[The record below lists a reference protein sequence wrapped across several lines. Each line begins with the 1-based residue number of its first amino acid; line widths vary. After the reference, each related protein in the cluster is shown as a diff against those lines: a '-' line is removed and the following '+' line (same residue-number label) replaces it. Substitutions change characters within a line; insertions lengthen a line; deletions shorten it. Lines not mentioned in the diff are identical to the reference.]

1 MSDKSA
7 KSLRETEKKNAA
19 ANKGGQKSAL
29 HHSKGSPKSGIVKAK
44 PVRKAKK
51 G

>member
-1 MSDKSA
+1 MSDRSA
-7 KSLRETEKKNAA
+7 KSLRETERKNKA
-19 ANKGGQKSAL
+19 ANASGQKSEL